1 MICSGLRVTRAPL
14 RRFARDERGAVLVEY
29 IVVAAFAGILV
40 ALALVTVGPKT
51 VRNYSGQRGAL
62 YQHSP

>member
-1 MICSGLRVTRAPL
+1 V
-14 RRFARDERGAVLVEY
+14 RDSRGAVLLEY
-29 IVVAAFAGILV
+29 VVIAAFAGILV
-40 ALALVTVGPKT
+40 ALALLTVGPKT